1 MARTIRMP
9 GRPATSGSTPSGL
22 SLLHRGD
29 GVVAVALADAAL
41 VHGLGDLRRRL
52 DLLIAG
58 GTHTLDIDVSAVDRL
73 SSGSIATLLWV
84 KRTCAVRQIRV
95 VLTNPTTRTLDQ
107 LKRTGLANV
116 LEIGS
121 QAS

>member
-1 MARTIRMP
+1 MARATRMP
-9 GRPATSGSTPSGL
+9 HRTGSSGSQPTGL
-22 SLLHRGD
+22 TLLHRGG

-41 VHGLGDLRRRL
+41 VHCLSDLRWRL
-52 DLLIAG
+52 NALIAG
-58 GTHTLDIDVSAVDRL
+58 GTHTVDIDVSAVDRL

-84 KRTCAVRQIRV
+84 KRTCAARQIRV

-107 LKRTGLANV
+107 LKRTGLADV